1 MKKLVAALLAVLIV
15 FSWYVTIFGVGPLK
29 PLKDEMKLGLDL
41 SGGVYVVMEAKT
53 DATGTD
59 LRKMMEQTQAIIE
72 NRVNQMGMSE
82 PVVTI
87 EGDNRIR
94 VELPGADNVDEA
106 IQQIG
111 KTAQLQFVLA
121 DGRVALD
128 GSQVKD
134 AGVATDNKMGGYAV
148 TLKFTDQGA
157 KNFEEATKE
166 IVDGKVTSTIKGV
179 ESNQLIIALDG
190 DIISH
195 PNVSTVISGGNA
207 EITGN
212 FTSKQASDLAILI
225 RGGALPVELHQ
236 VQAGVTGATLGIG
249 ALHNAIV
256 AGVIGI
262 ILILLLMLGF
272 YRIMGFCADF
282 ALLLYIPLVLWITV
296 MLRGVLTLPG
306 IAGMILSIGMAVD
319 CNVIIFSRIKEEVVN
334 GRSIRVAVNSGF
346 KRAMATVIDSQVT
359 TFIAA
364 LVLYMIG
371 SGSVKGFAMTLMIG
385 ILASLLTAVVVTRLY
400 LELVTETKTFLK
412 NGWFAVPRNPRNLT
426 LAFMKY
432 RKIFYAVS
440 ILLIV
445 IGIGAGLVRGFNYGI
460 DFTGGT
466 MIQLDMSKTVA
477 SQTAAPAAGSQTA
490 AAKTDDKSTVAKPDD
505 KAAAKPDDKAA
516 APKTDNKTAAPA
528 QKVDTAELQKI
539 LDENGIKD
547 ATITHAG
554 THSEQVIIRTTKSLA
569 NAEQQKLL
577 SSIDAKYNLDS
588 KTSLLNME
596 QFGPSVGAMIKT
608 NALEAL
614 FIACLCMLIYIIVR
628 FEWRFGIASVVDLL
642 HDVLIMVAFYGLF
655 QVPINN
661 PFIAAI
667 LIIVGYSIN
676 DTIVVFD
683 RIRENLHT
691 MDQRE
696 MIPLVDHSVNQVL
709 GRSIM
714 TSATTVLVIIP
725 LFILGNDTI
734 REFTLPLLVGIV
746 SGTVSSVTIASPL
759 YLQLVNATA
768 KKRVTKKY
776 QGAEK
781 KAIADKKALSEKK
794 EQESLTKAAEEAAKK
809 EKVTA
814 KKAAEKEKAAAKEK
828 AEHKDK
834 KQDTQRSK
842 RYNKNRG
849 VNRQNEEDALADAG
863 EIQGGEAEKDA
874 SQTEESK

>member
-41 SGGVYVVMEAKT
+41 SGGVYVVMEAKS
-53 DATGTD
+53 DATGTE

-72 NRVNQMGMSE
+72 NRVNQMGLSE

-106 IQQIG
+106 IKQIG

-134 AGVATDNKMGGYAV
+134 AGVSTDNKRGGYAV
-148 TLKFTDQGA
+148 TLQFTDKGA

-179 ESNQLIIALDG
+179 ESNQLVIALDG

-195 PNVSTVISGGNA
+195 PSVTTVISGGNA

-262 ILILLLMLGF
+262 ILILLLMLFF

-282 ALLLYIPLVLWITV
+282 ALLLYIPLVLWIIV

-319 CNVIIFSRIKEEVVN
+319 CNVIIFSRIKEEVIN

-371 SGSVKGFAMTLMIG
+371 SGSVKGFALTLMIG
-385 ILASLLTAVVVTRLY
+385 IIASLLTAVIITRLY
-400 LELVTETKTFLK
+400 LELVTETRTFLK
-412 NGWFAVPRNPRNLT
+412 NGWFAVPRNPRKLT
-426 LAFMKY
+426 LSFMKY
-432 RKIFYAVS
+432 RKIFYAIS

-445 IGIGAGLVRGFNYGI
+445 VGIGAGMVRGFNYGI

-466 MIQLDMSKTVA
+466 MIQLDMSKTVG
-477 SQTAAPAAGSQTA
+477 SQATAPATPPADGKTTAPATPPADGQTTAAKIDGEAAT
-490 AAKTDDKSTVAKPDD
+490 
-505 KAAAKPDDKAA
+505 
-516 APKTDNKTAAPA
+516 PA
-528 QKVDTAELQKI
+528 QKADTAELQKV
-539 LDENGIKD
+539 LEDNGIKD

-554 THSEQVIIRTTKSLA
+554 AQSEQVIIRTTKSLE

-577 SSIDAKYNLDS
+577 AGIDAKFNLDS
-588 KTSLLNME
+588 KASLLNME
-596 QFGPSVGAMIKT
+596 QFGPSVGSMIKT
-608 NALEAL
+608 NALKAL

-683 RIRENLHT
+683 RIRENLNT

-781 KAIADKKALSEKK
+781 KAIADKKALPEKK
-794 EQESLTKAAEEAAKK
+794 DQKTLEQAASETAKK
-809 EKVTA
+809 EKTMVQKSA
-814 KKAAEKEKAAAKEK
+814 VKEKDETKEK
-828 AEHKDK
+828 AENKEK
-834 KQDTQRSK
+834 KQDVRRSK
-842 RYNKNRG
+842 RYSKNRG
-849 VNRQNEEDALADAG
+849 GNRQNEEETVANAD
-863 EIQGGEAEKDA
+863 EPQGGEAKKEP
-874 SQTEESK
+874 SGTEESK